1 MAKELGN
8 AAVLCDVDSRGVVT
22 VTLNRPD
29 VNNAYNEDMIQGLH
43 QALDLVPSLPN
54 ARCGGAGQW
63 QTFSGGGR
71 SCLDIECCAKK
82 PRRK

>member
-1 MAKELGN
+1 MSKELGN

-43 QALDLVPSLPN
+43 QALDLLPSLPN
-54 ARCGGAGQW
+54 ARVVVVQ
-63 QTFSGGGR
+63 GR